1 MTRPESPLPLTVA
14 RSTSLCA
21 AAFRAVGVARVFS
34 FATPFAAP
42 GSPLRL
48 APFALLRTLSA
59 PHPSHPLEHPLLDH
73 AEHFPDFDVLPV
85 FPIDPFEHATLRRRH
100 FEVDLVG
107 FELNQRIASGD
118 ALAFLAQPLRH
129 AGVDDRLTDFR
140 DDYVHRQWLPFRAR
154 QRTVLP
160 GLFLDIH
167 L

>member
-34 FATPFAAP
+34 FATVAP
-42 GSPLRL
+42 PRTLRPLRT
-48 APFALLRTLSA
+48 PRTLRTLRTLLSTLL
-59 PHPSHPLEHPLLDH
+59 STPLLDH

-129 AGVDDRLTDFR
+129 AGVDDRLPDFR